1 MSSTDLTTPSGNQ
14 RPTRPDGSPIVD
26 DRTSG
31 PRYEPFRWLVEEC
44 PDELRGLSS
53 AALADALTRGLR
65 SVGNSLREEC
75 PDELRGLSSAAL
87 ADALTRGLRSGGPV
101 GSGHMSSPLREFP
114 SPSPSSLGGHWEIG
128 VDSVTGDPLGGVKVS
143 GRVKTGYRTLREIRE
158 EKLQKGN
165 SHA

>member
-1 MSSTDLTTPSGNQ
+1 MSSTDLATPSGNQ

-31 PRYEPFRWLVEEC
+31 PRYEPFRWLVE
-44 PDELRGLSS
+44 D
-53 AALADALTRGLR
+53 
-65 SVGNSLREEC
+65 C

>member
-1 MSSTDLTTPSGNQ
+1 MALDVTPV
-14 RPTRPDGSPIVD
+14 RPDGSPIVD

-53 AALADALTRGLR
+53 AALVDALTRGLR
-65 SVGNSLREEC
+65 FGRVEM
-75 PDELRGLSSAAL
+75 
-87 ADALTRGLRSGGPV
+87 V
-101 GSGHMSSPLREFP
+101 
-114 SPSPSSLGGHWEIG
+114 